1 MTIRCLPGMLAG
13 FLFTSITILA
23 QTPSFVVRVEGKPPM
38 TITAADLA
46 AMPRHTVTAN
56 QHGKE
61 ITYEGVYLRDVLAK
75 DGVPAGNELK
85 GKKLSTYVLATAED
99 GYAVVYALAET
110 DPDITDGDLLI
121 ADKVGGPPNGPFRI
135 VSSHDKKPARSL
147 RMLKS
152 IDVVQ
157 LVK

>member
-1 MTIRCLPGMLAG
+1 MKTISRYAAIVFVCIAG
-13 FLFTSITILA
+13 AGAAYA
-23 QTPSFVVRVEGKPPM
+23 QSFAVRVEGKPPA
-38 TITAADLA
+38 TFTTADLA

-56 QHGKE
+56 QHGKQ

-75 DGVPAGNELK
+75 EGVPSGSGLR
-85 GKKLSTYVLATAED
+85 GTKLSTYVLATAQD

-110 DPDITDGDLLI
+110 DPDFTDGDLLI

-135 VSSHDKKPARSL
+135 VAPHDRKPARSL

>member
-1 MTIRCLPGMLAG
+1 MPIRSLPRLLAG
-13 FLFTSITILA
+13 LLFTSIAILA
-23 QTPSFVVRVEGKPPM
+23 QTPSFVLRVEGKPPM

-56 QHGKE
+56 QHGRE

-75 DGVPAGNELK
+75 DGVPTGDELK
-85 GKKLSTYVLATAED
+85 GKKLSTYVLATAAD

-110 DPDITDGDLLI
+110 DPAITDGDLLI

-135 VSSHDKKPARSL
+135 VSPHDRKPARSL
-147 RMLKS
+147 RMLKR

>member
-1 MTIRCLPGMLAG
+1 MALRRALIVLAG
-13 FLFTSITILA
+13 FACASFAVLA
-23 QTPSFVVRVEGKPPM
+23 QEPSFIVRVEGKSPV
-38 TITAADLA
+38 TVTAGDLA
-46 AMPRHTVTAN
+46 TMPRHTVTAN
-56 QHGKE
+56 QHGKQ

-75 DGVPAGNELK
+75 DGVPSGDELK
-85 GKKLSTYVLATAED
+85 GKKLSTYVLATAQD

-110 DPDITDGDLLI
+110 DPAITDGDLLI

-135 VSSHDKKPARSL
+135 IAPHDRKPARSL

-157 LVK
+157 LAK

>member
-1 MTIRCLPGMLAG
+1 MPIRCLPGLLAG
-13 FLFTSITILA
+13 LLFTSVTTLA
-23 QTPSFVVRVEGKPPM
+23 QAPSFVVRVEGKPPM

-56 QHGKE
+56 QHGSE

-75 DGVPAGNELK
+75 DGVPNGDELR
-85 GKKLSTYVLATAED
+85 GKKLSTYVLATAND

-110 DPDITDGDLLI
+110 DPAITEGDLLI

-135 VSSHDKKPARSL
+135 ISPHDKKPARSL